1 MTYGNR
7 TAAERKAAPITTGVL
22 DYFPDALLAV
32 GELSRVG
39 NEQHNPGQPLH
50 WAKEKSSDEA
60 DALVRHLL
68 DRGTFDTDGVR
79 HSAKVAWRALA
90 LLQREL
96 DAENAPQ
103 SGETL
108 TEYETQNETFR
119 ETEFTIPKDMTLVME
134 QVDGAEEEQVP
145 TALRTMTEDE
155 FWGRQAQSEVVRGPL
170 TVSGQALPGQREV
183 HNAANPNSFH
193 SPKVDDF
200 MATAPGYD
208 EGDGAADDDEPPARK
223 TDSYLSMRSRDVL

>member
-7 TAAERKAAPITTGVL
+7 TAVERKAAPITTGVL

-39 NEQHNPGQPLH
+39 NEQHNPGEPLH

-68 DRGTFDTDGVR
+68 DRGTFDTDGIR

-96 DAENAPQ
+96 DAAE
-103 SGETL
+103 ETSAEEVL
-108 TEYETQNETFR
+108 TEYDNLTAAKHVEAAAEILN
-119 ETEFTIPKDMTLVME
+119 KDEALKAMYNKRKESLNQTL
-134 QVDGAEEEQVP
+134 
-145 TALRTMTEDE
+145 TEDE
-155 FWGRQAQSEVVRGPL
+155 FWSRQAESELVRGPL
-170 TVSGQALPGQREV
+170 SVRGEALPGQRLFAAGDVPLTDEEV
-183 HNAANPNSFH
+183 
-193 SPKVDDF
+193 KRY
-200 MATAPGYD
+200 GYY
-208 EGDGAADDDEPPARK
+208 EKP
-223 TDSYLSMRSRDVL
+223 